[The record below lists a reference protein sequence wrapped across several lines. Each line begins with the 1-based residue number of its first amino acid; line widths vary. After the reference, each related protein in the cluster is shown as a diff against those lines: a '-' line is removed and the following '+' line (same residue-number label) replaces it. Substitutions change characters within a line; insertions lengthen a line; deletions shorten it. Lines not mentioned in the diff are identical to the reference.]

1 MKTDIPL
8 GFSLRLW
15 FDDAC
20 NELVNYFDRMDTTHW
35 MVISACAVFFGFL
48 CLRGTSLK

>member
-1 MKTDIPL
+1 MKTAILL

-20 NELVNYFDRMDTTHW
+20 NELVDYFDRMDTTHW
-35 MVISACAVFFGFL
+35 MVISACAVFFGFF
-48 CLRGTSLK
+48 CLRGNSLK